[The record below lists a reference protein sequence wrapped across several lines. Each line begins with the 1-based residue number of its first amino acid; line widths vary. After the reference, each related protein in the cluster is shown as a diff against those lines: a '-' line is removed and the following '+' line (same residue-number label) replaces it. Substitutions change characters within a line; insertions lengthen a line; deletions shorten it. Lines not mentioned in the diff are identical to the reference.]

1 MNMSKQKTKE
11 FIMRIQNPMR
21 IQDRIQ
27 DRIQSPLLRAAV
39 LGLAL
44 TASCLA
50 YSQGYSQG
58 QPPGGPG
65 GQGGEPPRMDVAKSL
80 GVDTKTAKAVEQ
92 ILREDREKHDAVRNE
107 THQKLSKVL
116 SREQIEKLHQMMPR
130 PPRGDAP
137 PRRD

>member
-1 MNMSKQKTKE
+1 MNIPNNETQE

-27 DRIQSPLLRAAV
+27 DRIQAPVLRAAV
-39 LGLAL
+39 LSFAL
-44 TASCLA
+44 TTSCLA
-50 YSQGYSQG
+50 YSQG

-65 GQGGEPPRMDVAKSL
+65 GEPPRMDVTKSL
-80 GVDTKTAKAVEQ
+80 GVDAKTAKAVEQ

-107 THQKLSKVL
+107 TNQKLAKVL
-116 SREQIEKLHQMMPR
+116 SREQIEKLRQMMPR

-137 PRRD
+137 PPRN